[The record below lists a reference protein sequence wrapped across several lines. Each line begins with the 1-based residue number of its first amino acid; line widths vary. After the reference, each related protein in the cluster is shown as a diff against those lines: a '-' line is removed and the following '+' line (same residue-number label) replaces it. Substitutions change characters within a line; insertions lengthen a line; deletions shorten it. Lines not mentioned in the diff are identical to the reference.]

1 MVRMKSK
8 YSVLVSKVVLNCK
21 GIIAIC
27 VLALSNCNKLSDSGT
42 SPEEVGVKEVQ
53 VNNKEEVVEN
63 KSEHEKEVEKKGE
76 YEGLSDD
83 SYEVM

>member
-8 YSVLVSKVVLNCK
+8 YSVLVSEAVLNCK

-42 SPEEVGVKEVQ
+42 SPEEVGVKKVQ
-53 VNNKEEVVEN
+53 VNKEEVVKNE
-63 KSEHEKEVEKKGE
+63 SEHEKEVEKKGE
-76 YEGLSDD
+76 YEDLSDD

>member
-8 YSVLVSKVVLNCK
+8 YSVLVSEAVLNCK

-42 SPEEVGVKEVQ
+42 SPEEVGVEEVQ
-53 VNNKEEVVEN
+53 VNKEEVVEN